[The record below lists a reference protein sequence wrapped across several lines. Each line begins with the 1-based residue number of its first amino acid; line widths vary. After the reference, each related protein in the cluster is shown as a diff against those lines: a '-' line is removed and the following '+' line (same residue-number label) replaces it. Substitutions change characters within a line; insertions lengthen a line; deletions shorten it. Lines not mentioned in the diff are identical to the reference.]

1 MAHSSDTP
9 ILQALVPAGDD
20 LLMALD
26 VSTNPPIAKK
36 LRLNQIGGLTPEDVT
51 VAAAGAQTISTRVM
65 FIASGAGST
74 PVNIPAPSG
83 ALREVIVM
91 NGGSGAA
98 VITSAAANIRGF
110 LSTTQTAATTN
121 SIAANAAATFLSDGT
136 TWFRV
141 R

>member
-26 VSTNPPIAKK
+26 VSTNPPTASK

-51 VAAAGAQTISTRVM
+51 IDTDGGTVTASRLTFIS
-65 FIASGAGST
+65 GGST
-74 PVNIPAPSG
+74 STINIPAPTG
-83 ALREVIVM
+83 AVREIIVM

-98 VITSAAANIRGF
+98 TVTAPSAVIRGF
-110 LSTTQTAATTN
+110 LTGTQAAATTN
-121 SIAANAAATFLSDGT
+121 SVAAFTAATFLSNGT
-136 TWFRV
+136 NWFRV